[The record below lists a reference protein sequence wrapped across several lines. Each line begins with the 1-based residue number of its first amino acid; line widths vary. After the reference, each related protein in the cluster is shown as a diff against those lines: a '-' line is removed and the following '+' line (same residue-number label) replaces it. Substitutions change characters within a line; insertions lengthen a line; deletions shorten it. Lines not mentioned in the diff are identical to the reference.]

1 MPRTREFEP
10 EEALDKAMRL
20 FWVKGYS
27 DTSMDEVVKHTGV
40 SLHGLYSAF
49 GNKKELFLAALDRYR
64 QVSAARLVAEM
75 DRPGTG
81 LREIREFFQMFVR
94 AACEPSS
101 KRGCLMC
108 NTAVDMAPHDR
119 SSRDKVG
126 AHFDQMRKGFRRA
139 LDNAKECGEIRGEL
153 DTERVADY
161 LTGASQGI
169 FVLLRAGV
177 GQAMVRNMVD
187 VMMSDLE

>member
-1 MPRTREFEP
+1 MARTREFEP

-40 SLHGLYSAF
+40 SLHGLYSVF
-49 GNKKELFLAALDRYR
+49 GNKKDLFLAALDRYCH
-64 QVSAARLVAEM
+64 VSAARLVSEM

-81 LREIREFFQMFVR
+81 LKEIREFLQMFVR
-94 AACEPSS
+94 AAGDPSS

-108 NTAVDMAPHDR
+108 NTAVDMAPHDK
-119 SSRDKVG
+119 SSKDKVG
-126 AHFDQMRKGFRRA
+126 AHFDQMRRGFRRA
-139 LDNAKECGEIRGEL
+139 LDNAKECGEISTEL
-153 DTERVADY
+153 DTGKVADY

-169 FVLLRAGV
+169 FVLLRAGA
-177 GQAMVRNMVD
+177 GQEMVRNMVE
-187 VMMSDLE
+187 VVLSEVE